1 VRKQHIA
8 FEFATAMAD
17 LETAVALARA
27 AARTDDELLKAQS
40 RLWACQVT
48 LAVPARILAA
58 LSASNGV
65 AAEDFSRLQRLGD
78 LDGGITLQTGRLAD
92 MNLVAERITGFRIAD

>member
-1 VRKQHIA
+1 VRQQHVA
-8 FEFATAMAD
+8 FEFATAMTD
-17 LETAVALARA
+17 LETAVALTRA
-27 AARTDDELLKAQS
+27 AARKDDELLKAQA

-65 AAEDFSRLQRLGD
+65 AAEDFSRLQRIGD
-78 LDGGITLQTGRLAD
+78 LDGGVALQTGRLAD
-92 MNLVAERITGFRIAD
+92 MNLVAERITGFRIGE